1 MLNNIIREDY
11 LKSFVAHTHMA
22 LQICSPTTLAPMESN
37 RPLAGESMEH
47 PLWKEIK
54 ESECYLVSCMYE
66 EASTSSSSVLQKL
79 RTIRPSEGDVVN
91 DEPTLE
97 NGISELDDIM
107 EAAGMVFIQ
116 AYKHIHRTRDIFHD
130 LKTLFGSVA
139 LIPFSVLFTGVCM
152 QLYEGEYQIVR
163 KALDEFFE
171 GWVFV
176 QDVSWYIPS
185 EAERQKAPW
194 CIAQNSHLSM
204 KNYLQIV
211 ELYAVNVLVKGL
223 KNEDLALKWL
233 EKLNILEEAR
243 QEIALKIKSVSRL
256 QESKSIK
263 CFSHPSSSHAQ
274 ELSQAKDRSLKKG
287 ETEFSQMSKA
297 LSGSKEHL
305 ETVDICTGSM
315 DNSVVSRY
323 SKLVESLY
331 LWFPAL
337 PSRLGNLGIA
347 IPQGKTIL
355 ILASTLFIFYLLK
368 SKWKYAIRNLKEQV
382 GAVKRVLIDFWQL
395 AFNVQLNPLAAVQP
409 LPSAPHVG
417 R

>member
-1 MLNNIIREDY
+1 
-11 LKSFVAHTHMA
+11 
-22 LQICSPTTLAPMESN
+22 
-37 RPLAGESMEH
+37 MEH

-66 EASTSSSSVLQKL
+66 EASASSSSVLQKL
-79 RTIRPSEGDVVN
+79 LTKRPGEVDVVH
-91 DEPTLE
+91 DDRTLE

-116 AYKHIHRTRDIFHD
+116 ANKQIHRTRDIFHD

-139 LIPFSVLFTGVCM
+139 FIPYSVLFTGLCM
-152 QLYEGEYQIVR
+152 QLYEGEYQIAR
-163 KALDEFFE
+163 EALDEFFK

-204 KNYLQIV
+204 KKYLQIV

-223 KNEDLALKWL
+223 KNEELSLKWL
-233 EKLNILEEAR
+233 EKLNILEESR
-243 QEIALKIKSVSRL
+243 QEIALKIKSLSRL
-256 QESKSIK
+256 QESKSVK
-263 CFSHPSSSHAQ
+263 CFSHPSSSHEQ
-274 ELSQAKDRSLKKG
+274 KLSQAKDLSLSKG
-287 ETEFSQMSKA
+287 VTEFSQMSKA

-305 ETVDICTGSM
+305 QTVDICTGSNE
-315 DNSVVSRY
+315 NSVVSRF
-323 SKLVESLY
+323 SKLVESLF

-337 PSRLGNLGIA
+337 PLRLGNLGTA
-347 IPQGKTIL
+347 LPHGKTIL

-368 SKWKYAIRNLKEQV
+368 SKSKYAIRKLKEQSQV
-382 GAVKRVLIDFWQL
+382 VHRVLIDFWQL